1 MKQTYTTTLVII
13 ASLLLISSC
22 TLSVKNT
29 KQELQDN
36 INLAI
41 KNTPITKSVQNIPI
55 NSTPLR
61 IKTYR
66 LPGCYKAPYYTNYE
80 ISYSINPTTNEIRIA
95 IPIININSKYPV
107 FMGSKG
113 DTTYID
119 FEVPTTDK
127 KLNSKGFAYFTITNI
142 ILKEGAHFSI
152 RVFNKTADSTSHL
165 LRKKSFIII
174 KKDIA
179 INDIAINKEHKAIF
193 KQTTISINSP
203 EHYKHF
209 FAQDSTFMIY
219 QITDNGD
226 WDIKIM
232 KTSPEF
238 TIDSITYGEIEHG
251 NIEFIIY
258 DKLTNNESTEL
269 KDYLIQF
276 SIKKVNLPSTPRY
289 VLIKD
294 IMGKNERQKMIRL

>member
-36 INLAI
+36 KNSAI
-41 KNTPITKSVQNIPI
+41 KNTPITKSAEDIPI
-55 NSTPLR
+55 NNTPLR

-80 ISYSINPTTNEIRIA
+80 ISYSINPSTNEIRIA

-107 FMGSKG
+107 FMGTKG
-113 DTTYID
+113 GTTYID
-119 FEVPTTDK
+119 FEVPITDK
-127 KLNSKGFAYFTITNI
+127 KINAKGFAYFTIANT

-152 RVFNKTADSTSHL
+152 RVFNKTADSTGHL
-165 LRKKSFIII
+165 LREKSFIII

-179 INDIAINKEHKAIF
+179 IKKEHKAVF
-193 KQTTISINSP
+193 KQTTIGINSP
-203 EHYKHF
+203 EHYKRF

-226 WDIKIM
+226 WDIKIT

-258 DKLTNNESTEL
+258 DKRSINESTEL

-276 SIKKVNLPSTPRY
+276 NIKKANLASTPHY

-294 IMGKNERQKMIRL
+294 IMGKHKSQKMIRL